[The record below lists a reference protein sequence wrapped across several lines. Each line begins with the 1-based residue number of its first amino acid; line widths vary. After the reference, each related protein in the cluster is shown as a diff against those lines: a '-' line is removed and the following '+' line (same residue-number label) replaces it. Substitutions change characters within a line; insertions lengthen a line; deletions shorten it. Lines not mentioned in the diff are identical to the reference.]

1 MYVCINRRSCL
12 DVFVKKL
19 FLRPAVLL
27 KKRLWHKCFLVKF
40 AKFSRTPFFIEDSDG
55 CFWIKKWMNECIVC
69 GKYVVD
75 INLHCFPFQTLKVN
89 WLKSHETEV
98 DPGVF
103 VLLFCGTAAS
113 TCGQIASYPLALVRT
128 KLQAQSRFFTN
139 FYCSQLPSIF

>member
-1 MYVCINRRSCL
+1 MYQQKELPGCVRKKIVLKTCSFIKKETL
-12 DVFVKKL
+12 AQVF
-19 FLRPAVLL
+19 P
-27 KKRLWHKCFLVKF
+27 
-40 AKFSRTPFFIEDSDG
+40 RTPFFLEDSDG
-55 CFWIKKWMNECIVC
+55 CFWIKKWMNECIIC